1 MIPRPI
7 VLQKPAPLV
16 VTAMAGV
23 KTRRVGRK
31 NILYSARPPRD
42 TLIRFEVKYSA
53 ETKKATIGPGRVN
66 DYLPE
71 LNGYPITGRD
81 GTIPELEIQGEYV
94 SICIKITPNP
104 ETGRLDMGDDGMA
117 GPGQLTITTKEG
129 PLNQL
134 GPSWYQEIAR
144 VSQYGF
150 LQQTAFFNYY
160 YVGRKFVGEDNLRH
174 FISLDS
180 SLIKT
185 IDDTND
191 EQLGM
196 EPGDPATGLATGTFR
211 V

>member
-1 MIPRPI
+1 MIPRPF
-7 VLQKPAPLV
+7 VLQKPSPLV

-23 KTRRVGRK
+23 KTRRVGRR

-53 ETKKATIGPGRVN
+53 GTKKATIGPGRVN

-71 LNGYPITGRD
+71 LNGFPITGRD
-81 GTIPELEIQGEYV
+81 GKIPELEIQDEYT

-117 GPGQLTITTKEG
+117 GPGQLTITTQQG

-134 GPSWYQEIAR
+134 GPSWFQEIAR
-144 VSQYGF
+144 VSLYGF

-160 YVGRKFVGEDNLRH
+160 YVARRVPGESNLRH

-180 SLIKT
+180 NLIRT

-191 EQLGM
+191 EQLSM
-196 EPGDPATGLATGTFR
+196 EAGDPATGIATGTFR
-211 V
+211 I